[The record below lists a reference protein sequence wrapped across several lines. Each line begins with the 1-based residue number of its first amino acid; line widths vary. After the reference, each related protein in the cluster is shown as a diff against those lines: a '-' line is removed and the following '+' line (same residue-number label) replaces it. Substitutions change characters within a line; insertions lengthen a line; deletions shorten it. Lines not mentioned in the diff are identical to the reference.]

1 MKELSEIQNLPV
13 PERLKL
19 VSAIWNS
26 IFHDLEQL
34 SVSAT
39 LREEL
44 EKELEEHRR
53 DPAESRPW
61 ELVDRELFGDE

>member
-1 MKELSEIQNLPV
+1 MKDAPDFQNLSV
-13 PERLKL
+13 PERLEL

-34 SVSAT
+34 PISSR

-44 EKELEEHRR
+44 EGDLADHRR
-53 DPAESRPW
+53 DPSRIRPW
-61 ELVDRELFGDE
+61 EEIDQELFGAE